1 MPPPPLA
8 PPSGG
13 PVQSSSSNHSHRS
26 RSRSRSPRSPPPVHK
41 NADQKSREECAN
53 GELDESVGDEF
64 DDEDDPNGGPD
75 GDDMGGQFE
84 GGYGGAY
91 GGHMGGSRSRK
102 QRRYRTTFTSFQLD
116 ELEKAFQRTHYP
128 DVFTRYDYIPS

>member
-1 MPPPPLA
+1 MPPPALA

-13 PVQSSSSNHSHRS
+13 PVSSSNHSQRS

-41 NADQKSREECAN
+41 NAADQKSREECAN

-128 DVFTRYDYIPS
+128 DVFTRYD